1 MHMSNEIW
9 EKNLAA
15 MDKQYPVFADM
26 LRNGEYT
33 KDETEV
39 LIEQSWDKETIFR
52 VQKEG
57 QLLYL
62 GAKRDAKHPVTVW
75 AERLGE
81 IHKYAAIF
89 LFGVG
94 NGAYLK
100 AAVEKCPK
108 EANII
113 VYEPSMNIFLTL
125 LQEID
130 LSKELEKLPIG
141 FVIEGLNETEFPQ
154 VMANALVL
162 ENLDHMK
169 IYVHPNYKV
178 LYGEK
183 IRDYVKKLD
192 RYVEEILVVR
202 NTVHKMSITTA
213 QNIIGNLKYIAEGY
227 HPQLLSKVI
236 PYSGAAIL
244 VSAGP
249 SLNKNIQELKRA
261 KNKCLIVSVDTAVRP
276 LMKAGIVPDLMTTV
290 DALKP
295 VGLVD
300 IKGSEEIP
308 LVAPACAVSAMV
320 ERQKGKKIF
329 YYDGRSIPM
338 NIYNINHKTLSN
350 VAIGGSV
357 ACAGLSLIYKMGF
370 DTIILVGQ
378 DLAYTGNRSHADGT
392 FQEKMPEKD
401 TSRMRMV
408 KGNYEEKV
416 PTSND
421 FRLYLEW
428 FGNYIKGMKQR
439 RNVTVYNATEGGA
452 FIEGTEIITL
462 KEILDQVC
470 QGESIDFAER
480 IRNMESDFSPE
491 EHQKAMEYIRQIPD
505 HLAEI
510 RKNAKEL
517 RKVYVRLK
525 KQGNSG
531 NLNQD
536 AVKKLLR
543 RIKKLTQKCME
554 KPAYELIE
562 DSIALADSLV
572 RREQFDVADSM
583 KDEIKEIARKGI
595 LYSDLLVECS
605 SLLEDYA
612 REVLLEEAADK

>member
-1 MHMSNEIW
+1 MCKEIW

-15 MDKQYPVFADM
+15 MDKRYPVFADM
-26 LRNGEYT
+26 LREKNYT
-33 KDETEV
+33 ADNTEV
-39 LIEQSWDKETIFR
+39 LVEQSWDGEKIFR
-52 VQKEG
+52 VKKE
-57 QLLYL
+57 QQFLYL
-62 GAKRDAKHPVTVW
+62 GGKRDAKRPVELW
-75 AERLGE
+75 AERFGE
-81 IHKYAAIF
+81 IYEYAAIF

-94 NGAYLK
+94 SGSYLK
-100 AAVEKCPK
+100 AAVKKCPK
-108 EANII
+108 EANVI

-125 LQEID
+125 LQETD
-130 LSKELEKLPIG
+130 LSEEIEKLPIG
-141 FVIEGLNETEFPQ
+141 FVVEGLNAAEFSP
-154 VMANALVL
+154 VMRRALVL
-162 ENLDHMK
+162 ENIDRMK
-169 IYVHPNYKV
+169 EYVHPNYKS
-178 LYGEK
+178 LYGKE

-192 RYVEEILVVR
+192 RYVEEILVMR
-202 NTVHKMSITTA
+202 NTVHKMSITIA

-227 HPQLLSKVI
+227 HPALLSKTI

-261 KNKCLIVSVDTAVRP
+261 KNKCLIVAVDTAVKP
-276 LMKAGIVPDLMTTV
+276 LMRTGIVPDLMTTV

-295 VGLVD
+295 VGLID
-300 IKGSEEIP
+300 TAGSEEIP
-308 LVAPACAVSAMV
+308 LVAPACAVSALV
-320 ERQKGKKIF
+320 EHQKGKKIF
-329 YYDGRSIPM
+329 YYDGHSVPM
-338 NIYNINHKTLSN
+338 SIYNVNHKTLSN

-378 DLAYTGNRSHADGT
+378 DLAFTGNRSHADGT
-392 FQEKMPEKD
+392 FQERMPERD

-416 PTSND
+416 PTSED

-428 FGNYIKGMKQR
+428 FGDYIKGMKQH

-452 FIEGTEIITL
+452 FIEGTEIVSL

-470 QGESIDFAER
+470 QGEEIHFAEL
-480 IRNMESDFSPE
+480 IRNMESEFSPE
-491 EHQKAMEYIRQIPD
+491 EKEGAMEYVRQIPK

-510 RKNAKEL
+510 HKHGKEL
-517 RKVYVRLK
+517 RKIYVRLK

-536 AVKKLLR
+536 TVKRLLR

-572 RREQFDVADSM
+572 RREQFDVADTM
-583 KDEIKEIARKGI
+583 EDEIKEIARKGI
-595 LYSDLLVECS
+595 LYSDLLIECS
-605 SLLEDYA
+605 ALLADYA
-612 REVLLEEAADK
+612 KEVLLMEK